1 MDALLSVREAAEFL
15 GVSQATVYH
24 WARSGILQGYQQAV
38 RRFPAEQVH
47 KLQRAIAAGPVPRLN
62 ARANKRHADGYRI
75 PFPSRPEDGN
85 DANQIIRLR
94 RLIRERR
101 RLA

>member
-38 RRFPAEQVH
+38 RRFPAEQVV
-47 KLQRAIAAGPVPRLN
+47 KLQRAIAAGHVPRLN
-62 ARANKRHADGYRI
+62 ARANKRHA
-75 PFPSRPEDGN
+75 PSHP
-85 DANQIIRLR
+85 ALR
-94 RLIRERR
+94 TAMTPVRSSGSGS
-101 RLA
+101 